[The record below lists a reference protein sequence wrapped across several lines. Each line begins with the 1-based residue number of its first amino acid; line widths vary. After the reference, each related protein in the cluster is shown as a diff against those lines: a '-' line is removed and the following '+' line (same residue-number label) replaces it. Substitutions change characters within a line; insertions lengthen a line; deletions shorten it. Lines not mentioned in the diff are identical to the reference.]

1 MKFGDIYRSVAKRYQ
16 LQRIQLALLPLP
28 LLLYMNLL
36 NGMEI
41 QTDFATWFF
50 YALSGLLALALST
63 IIWKYLNKLDETIKE
78 FKKEMTAF
86 QITQAVHHERIS
98 RVERWDVD
106 MITEI
111 VEKAVEASR
120 RKAKG

>member
-1 MKFGDIYRSVAKRYQ
+1 
-16 LQRIQLALLPLP
+16 
-28 LLLYMNLL
+28 
-36 NGMEI
+36 MEI
-41 QTDFATWFF
+41 EADFATWFF

-78 FKKEMTAF
+78 FKKEMTSF
-86 QITQAVHHERIS
+86 QITQAVHHERIT

-106 MITEI
+106 MISEI

-120 RKAKG
+120 KKPKA